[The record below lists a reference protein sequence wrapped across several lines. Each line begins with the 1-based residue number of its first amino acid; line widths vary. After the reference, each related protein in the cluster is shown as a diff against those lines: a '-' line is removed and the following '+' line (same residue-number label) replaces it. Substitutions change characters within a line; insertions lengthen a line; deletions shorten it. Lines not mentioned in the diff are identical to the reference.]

1 MLTMLLCFRAFFAE
15 TQVRNVA
22 AFQAIVTYFL
32 KSAVPSMQLKA
43 LEAVL
48 SVFAANSR
56 NFPLLQSLHTISH
69 LLEGFERYS
78 FELKV

>member
-1 MLTMLLCFRAFFAE
+1 MLMIYCVIFVE

-32 KSAVPSMQLKA
+32 KSVVPSMQLKA

-69 LLEGFERYS
+69 LLEGFERYT
-78 FELKV
+78 FELKVC